1 MNNNLVQR
9 MNTAADNMEEKDK
22 ELLAN
27 AATAAAIGIGALV
40 GGVPLAL
47 LGGCLWA
54 INRKTDETISASKL
68 H

>member
-1 MNNNLVQR
+1 MNNNDIQKI
-9 MNTAADNMEEKDK
+9 NNAADNMEERDE
-22 ELLAN
+22 ELLTN
-27 AATAAAIGIGALV
+27 AATAAAIGVGAVV

-54 INRKTDETISASKL
+54 INRKTNETISPSKL

>member
-9 MNTAADNMEEKDK
+9 MNTAADNMEERDE

-27 AATAAAIGIGALV
+27 AATAAAIGIGAVV

-54 INRKTDETISASKL
+54 INRKN
-68 H
+68 

>member
-9 MNTAADNMEEKDK
+9 MNTEADNMEEKDK

-27 AATAAAIGIGALV
+27 AATAAAIGIGAVV

-54 INRKTDETISASKL
+54 IKRKN
-68 H
+68 

>member
-1 MNNNLVQR
+1 MNN
-9 MNTAADNMEEKDK
+9 AADNMEEKDK

-27 AATAAAIGIGALV
+27 AATAAAIGVGAVV

-54 INRKTDETISASKL
+54 INRKK
-68 H
+68 